1 METWMLNAVRLVLG
15 TLILLY
21 ASYTD
26 LKTRRAS
33 NILWIIMGT
42 AGVILLIV
50 QYLQGGFPNLWYLV
64 FIPIII
70 ALMYGLFQLRLIFGG
85 ADAKAMMALAILV
98 PIVPTMNNT
107 PLWTS
112 LLPWSWVIFANSV
125 LLFLIIPVS
134 LFVYNAA
141 KRNLSFPY
149 ALLGYKMNIQE
160 AKAKFV
166 WPLEKLVDGKRRF
179 SRIPEDFDES
189 EHLKTFEDAG
199 IEEIWV
205 TPKIPFMIPLLAG
218 FLTSFFLGDF
228 MTAILQAIYHI

>member
-1 METWMLNAVRLVLG
+1 MLNAVRLIIG

-26 LKTRRAS
+26 LKTRHAS

-42 AGVILLIV
+42 AGAILLVI

-107 PLWTS
+107 PLWPS

-189 EHLKTFEDAG
+189 EHLKAFEDAG

-218 FLTSFFLGDF
+218 FLTAFFLGDF